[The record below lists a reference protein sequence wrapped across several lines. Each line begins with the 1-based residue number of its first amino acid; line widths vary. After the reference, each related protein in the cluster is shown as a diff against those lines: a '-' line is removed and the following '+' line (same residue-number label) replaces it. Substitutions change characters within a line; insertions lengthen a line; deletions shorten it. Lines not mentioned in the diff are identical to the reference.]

1 MPAALIFELHAD
13 VCKTLANPWRLR
25 LIHALRH
32 GERPVAQLIREL
44 GIPKANVSQHLSI
57 MRARGVVES
66 RREGAFVYYRLA
78 DPRIVDAFRLMRE
91 VLLRRLRRTGD
102 LVKRERGRTA

>member
-1 MPAALIFELHAD
+1 MPDARLFELHAQ

-25 LIHALRH
+25 LIDALRT
-32 GERPVAQLIREL
+32 GERSVADLVRAL
-44 GIPKANVSQHLSI
+44 GVPKANVSQHLGV
-57 MRARGVVES
+57 MRAGGVVES

-91 VLLRRLRRTGD
+91 VLLGRLRRTGE
-102 LVKRERGRTA
+102 LAKRARRSAA